1 MGRRQIAIQLNRLK
15 LIPVSSFLFV
25 LILFLVSL
33 FLLRSGCSTNQITLD
48 DTQRLVGRIT
58 DVRTLRDSRRRLRPD
73 VTFTVEDRTCYVRF
87 DGVRTYEDFLNA
99 DFSVEDAQ
107 AYVTD
112 RADSDILD
120 VVQLHHNGTA
130 YYTIE
135 EENERRQFD
144 RNMSLFFGWTLLA
157 ASPLSLLSILFHYD
171 VLRSRYRKKGDTRTF
186 VFKK

>member
-1 MGRRQIAIQLNRLK
+1 MGRRQIAIRLNRLK

-33 FLLRSGCSTNQITLD
+33 FLIRSGYSTHQITLD
-48 DTQRLVGRIT
+48 EAQLLTGHIT
-58 DVRTLRDSRRRLRPD
+58 DIQTFRGSGRWFRYDA
-73 VTFTVEDRTCYVRF
+73 TFTVEGKTCYVRF
-87 DGVRTYEDFLNA
+87 DGFRTYDDFLNA
-99 DFSVEDAQ
+99 DLSAGNAEV
-107 AYVTD
+107 YVTD
-112 RADSDILD
+112 RTDSDTLD

-135 EENERRQFD
+135 EENQRRQFD

-157 ASPLSLLSILFHYD
+157 ASPLGLLSILFHYD
-171 VLRSRYRKKGDTRTF
+171 VLRLRYRKKGDSKTF